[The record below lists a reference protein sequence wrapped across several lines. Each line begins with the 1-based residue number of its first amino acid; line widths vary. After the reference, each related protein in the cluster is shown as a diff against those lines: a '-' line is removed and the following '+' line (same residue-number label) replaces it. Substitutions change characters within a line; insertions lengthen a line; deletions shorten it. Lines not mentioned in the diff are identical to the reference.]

1 MFFRKWSFLEL
12 VACRKTF
19 GVMDDTLL
27 SVSMLVSVT
36 ELLAANRQLRSDL
49 ARLSARLDQ
58 VEAEN
63 LELRREVSELKC
75 EVGYW
80 KSRHADAVQ
89 RIQDRDLVVEQQQAE
104 IKQLKSRQFGRKT
117 EKSSGGS
124 SDRSNVLPGEDITA
138 PQSLRKRGRQPGQKA
153 PQRRDYGHLPVVEEL
168 VTLPTEECVCKK
180 CGAPRIAQGTE
191 DSEQIEIEVG
201 AYRRM
206 IRRQRY
212 RRGCHCSDEPVTI
225 STPLP
230 EKLIPQGILGTSVF
244 VDLLLG
250 KYQVHQP
257 VERWLLHWRQNDLDL
272 AKGTVFD
279 GLRRMEPLL
288 KPIHEA
294 ILERAAAAG
303 YSQADETRWLMFE
316 DVAGKTSHLWWMW
329 AFLSADAIGYRL
341 DPTRSHNVPERH
353 FAAEAKAVL
362 MVDRYSAYKAM
373 DQVKQGHIVLA
384 FCWAH
389 VRRDFVEVGKGSEQ
403 LLPWA
408 LAWLKQICNLYRC
421 HRLHQQHSDDRASE
435 SFVAAEV
442 ELRQV
447 LSDMQTQATSE
458 LAQHPSLREPCRKV
472 LASLQAHWDGLTRF
486 VDDLRIPLDNNRSER
501 AMRSVAL
508 GRKNYSGSTSSWSG
522 VLAAAMFSII
532 ATLSLHGLNP
542 RKWLTWYLNAC
553 PGCQIPQDVSH
564 YLPWNLTSDQH
575 TDLSLRPADTS

>member
-1 MFFRKWSFLEL
+1 MLSW
-12 VACRKTF
+12 RKTS

-27 SVSMLVSVT
+27 APSALVSLS
-36 ELLAANRQLRSDL
+36 ELLTANRQLQSEL

-63 LELRREVSELKC
+63 CELRRDVSELKC

-80 KSRHADAVQ
+80 KSRHADALQ
-89 RIQDRDLVVEQQQAE
+89 RIQERDLVIEQQQAE

-117 EKSSGGS
+117 EKSSG
-124 SDRSNVLPGEDITA
+124 T
-138 PQSLRKRGRQPGQKA
+138 
-153 PQRRDYGHLPVVEEL
+153 
-168 VTLPTEECVCKK
+168 C
-180 CGAPRIAQGTE
+180 
-191 DSEQIEIEVG
+191 
-201 AYRRM
+201 
-206 IRRQRY
+206 
-212 RRGCHCSDEPVTI
+212 
-225 STPLP
+225 
-230 EKLIPQGILGTSVF
+230 VF
-244 VDLLLG
+244 VDLLLS

-257 VERWLLHWRQNDLDL
+257 VERWLLEWRQNDLDL

-279 GLRRMEPLL
+279 GLCRIEPMLH
-288 KPIHEA
+288 PIHQA

-303 YSQADETRWLMFE
+303 YSQADESRWLMFAE
-316 DVAGKTSHLWWMW
+316 VAGKTGHLWWMW

-341 DPTRSHNVPERH
+341 DPTRSHNVPQRH
-353 FAAEAKAVL
+353 FASDAKAVL

-403 LLPWA
+403 LVPWA
-408 LAWLKQICNLYRC
+408 LAWLQRIRDLSRC
-421 HRLHQQHSDDRASE
+421 HRLRQQHSDNLAGE
-435 SFVAAEV
+435 PLAAMEI
-442 ELRQV
+442 ELRQI
-447 LSDMQTQATSE
+447 LSDMQAQATTE
-458 LAQHPSLREPCRKV
+458 LAQGPSLREPCRKV
-472 LASLQAHWDGLTRF
+472 LVSLQAHWEGLTRF

-522 VLAAAMFSII
+522 ILAAAMFSII

-553 PGCQIPQDVSH
+553 PSGQIPSDVSP
-564 YLPWNLTSDQH
+564 YLPWNLTPDQRAE
-575 TDLSLRPADTS
+575 LSLRPPNTS